1 MTEEKD
7 LNDVMRAERSRGK
20 RKPID
25 LLSLEEARRVRSI
38 CADLLRPEATEA
50 DFSEAMRA
58 FGIEPGTKRFAAA
71 LRAWR
76 AERRF

>member
-7 LNDVMRAERSRGK
+7 LTDVMRAEKSRGK
-20 RKPID
+20 RKPVN
-25 LLSLEEARRVRSI
+25 LLSLAEARKVRSI

-50 DFSEAMRA
+50 DFLEAMRA
-58 FGIEPGTKRFAAA
+58 FGIEPGTERFAAA

-76 AERRF
+76 AERRS